1 MVTWEDV
8 EKLRDETYFRTKQ
21 NQVLTI
27 DQAQDFVNSV
37 GFCFAFTAKNS
48 ELPCLWHAAAGE
60 RKPAY
65 PHHIQHDPYIG
76 LVWQAKD
83 DLAQSKK
90 IYYGKAIKKRPSMI
104 SLEYFPSFYRL
115 SRSSVFDDA
124 YLADYMAGN
133 LSSESKRIMDSLTEN
148 SPQITS
154 DLKISSGFSNPKNRP
169 IFDKAMAELQM
180 KMYVVKIGEFY
191 GPFTFLWDLVDRRF
205 DEEIKD
211 AKNLTRELAMQNI
224 LKKYFRTVLIAKQI
238 DIERMFKWPKQELEL
253 ALNALI
259 KSEFISGNFVLEDIK
274 GKFFILPELIF
285 DHGNTEHTAN
295 K

>member
-1 MVTWEDV
+1 MRNGMTWEDF
-8 EKLRDETYFRTKQ
+8 EKLKDKTFFRTK
-21 NQVLTI
+21 
-27 DQAQDFVNSV
+27 AQQISSIEKALEFVNNV

-90 IYYGKAIKKRPSMI
+90 IYYGKALKKRPSMI
-104 SLEYFPSFYRL
+104 SLEYFPNFYRL
-115 SRSSVFDDA
+115 SRFSLSEDA
-124 YLADYMAGN
+124 YLADYMADN
-133 LSSESKRIMDSLTEN
+133 LSTDAKRIMDSLTEN
-148 SPQITS
+148 APQITS

-169 IFDKAMAELQM
+169 HFDKAIAELQM

-191 GPFTFLWDLVDRRF
+191 NPFTFLWDLVDRRF
-205 DEEIKD
+205 ADEIKSV
-211 AKNLTRELAMQNI
+211 KNLSREQAIENI
-224 LKKYFRTVLIAKQI
+224 LKKYFRTVLLAKQI
-238 DIERMFKWPKQELEL
+238 EIERLFKWPKQEIEL
-253 ALNALI
+253 AIQKLVN
-259 KSEFISGNFVLEDIK
+259 SGYVSAHFVLEDIT
-274 GKFFILPELIF
+274 GKFYILNSIL
-285 DHGNTEHTAN
+285 